1 MPMYRM
7 KLIKA
12 VLPVAVLFAL
22 LVSCQSSQV
31 VRPEMGRVDTARA
44 EHGMVVSVTKQS
56 SRVGREVLQRGGNAV
71 DAAVATAFALAVTW
85 PEAGNIGGGG
95 FMMIAPPDD
104 APPVCIDYRETA
116 PGASTE
122 NMYYNETTRHNYL
135 ASGVPGTVAGLALAH
150 EKYGKLP
157 WKELVE
163 PAVKL
168 ARDGFVIDKWQA
180 YSMNLV
186 LDDVRDNPSKLTVNL
201 LAAYGKPDGE
211 HWKPGDRVKLPDLAD
226 TLQQIADD
234 GPDAF
239 YKGAIADKLV
249 DDMRRFGGIITK
261 DDLAGYKAIIREPIH
276 GTFNGYDVYGPP
288 PPSSGGVT
296 LILALNILEN
306 LQLDPADRFA
316 PANTH
321 KIVEAMRRAFRD
333 RAAYLGD
340 PDFVEVPSHLTEKN
354 YAKQLAET
362 VDLKHA
368 SRSEEL
374 LGGIRFTRTGTD
386 TTHFSVIDNDGM
398 AVSNT
403 YTLEQSWGS
412 RMVVTGA
419 GFILNNEMGD
429 FNWVRGGTNDQGRV
443 GTEPNLIEPGKR
455 MLSSQ
460 CPVILKRDGEVAL
473 VTGSPGGRT
482 IINTVLNVVL
492 NTTCFDMPLTDAID
506 APRIHHQWFPDEVRY
521 EALNDPH
528 HAAAVAELRGMGHD
542 LVEPTTPQGSA
553 HSIAV
558 LKDGKR
564 YLGVADKRRGGT
576 AAGY

>member
-1 MPMYRM
+1 M
-7 KLIKA
+7 
-12 VLPVAVLFAL
+12 

-31 VRPEMGRVDTARA
+31 VRPKMDRVDTARA
-44 EHGMVVSVTKQS
+44 NHGMVVSVTKQS
-56 SRVGREVLQRGGNAV
+56 SRVGREVLQEGGNAV

-95 FMMIAPPDD
+95 FMMIAPAED

-116 PGASTE
+116 PGAATE

-135 ASGVPGTVAGLALAH
+135 ASGVPGTIAGLALAH
-150 EKYGKLP
+150 DKYGSLP
-157 WKELVE
+157 WKDLVE

-168 ARDGFVIDKWQA
+168 ARDGYTIDKWQA

-186 LDDVRDNPSKLTVNL
+186 LDDVRQNPSKLTTNL

-211 HWKPGDRVKLPDLAD
+211 RWKPGDRVKLPDLAD
-226 TLQQIADD
+226 TLQQIANE

-249 DDMRRFGGIITK
+249 SDMRRFGGIISK

-276 GTFNGYDVYGPP
+276 GTFNGYDVYAPP

-306 LQLDPADRFA
+306 LQLDPADRYVSL
-316 PANTH
+316 NTH

-340 PDFVEVPSHLTEKN
+340 PDFVDVPSNLTEN
-354 YAKQLAET
+354 DYAKELAST
-362 VDLKHA
+362 IDLKHA

-374 LGGIRFTRTGTD
+374 LGGIRFTRTGVD

-460 CPVILKRDGEVAL
+460 CPVILKRDGEVVL

-492 NTTCFDMPLTDAID
+492 NYTRFGMPLDKAVD

-542 LVEPTTPQGSA
+542 LVEPSTPQGSA

-558 LKDGKR
+558 LQDGKR
-564 YLGVADKRRGGT
+564 YLGVADKRRGG
-576 AAGY
+576 AAEGY